1 MSERKSW
8 LDFNTF
14 CGMYGINIYN
24 GDCLDVMDLFIDK
37 GDKFDMILCDLPYG
51 TTACK
56 WDTIIPFDELW
67 ERYNQLITP
76 KGAIIL
82 FGTEPFSS
90 HLRLS
95 NLKNWKYDWTWDKI
109 TARGHLV
116 AKVRPMQQTEIISV
130 FGSNGGSINYFPQMI
145 DRPKDKIKTSWECNR
160 TEIVGDGKQHKENIK
175 PKVYDQWYPKTLLRY
190 SAANNSNN
198 KLHQTEKPIE
208 LLKYLIKT
216 YTKKGDMVLDN
227 CIGSGSTAVACAEL
241 DRGCQGIELNNEYYE
256 VASRRLTEILTEKR
270 DKEYGYGKYA
280 QTKLLP

>member
-8 LDFNTF
+8 MDFNTF

-67 ERYNQLITP
+67 KRYNQLITP

-145 DRPKDKIKTSWECNR
+145 DRPKDKIMTSWECGR
-160 TEIVGDGKQHKENIK
+160 TEIVGGGKQHKREFT
-175 PKVYDQWYPKTLLRY
+175 TLRQREAELARAGRGPAPRSRPAGLDNLHRAESPTGVRVSQFHRRQPV
-190 SAANNSNN
+190 SAA
-198 KLHQTEKPIE
+198 
-208 LLKYLIKT
+208 
-216 YTKKGDMVLDN
+216 
-227 CIGSGSTAVACAEL
+227 
-241 DRGCQGIELNNEYYE
+241 
-256 VASRRLTEILTEKR
+256 
-270 DKEYGYGKYA
+270 
-280 QTKLLP
+280 